1 MYRDLTK
8 RIMALALSV
17 CMIAGMVDLSGL
29 TVRAA
34 TGADTIQNSSIS
46 VASPVVYDGGAQ
58 QPAVTVTDWD
68 GNTLT
73 QGTDYTLSY
82 DNNVNAGMAS
92 VTVTNAGYPD
102 DSVTET
108 FSIDKKDIN
117 NCDGFPSSADLATE
131 IPRAGVAATPAV
143 QVTDSQNKKNTTLS
157 GMMAKVSASVAADV
171 DYTYDFANNTNAGEA
186 TVTITGRNNYTG
198 SKQINF
204 TVSVLDGSKI
214 SFDFVDS
221 MEGKGMP
228 YDGKEIRPEIADT
241 VSYDGDKIA
250 QKDYEVRY
258 KNNVYAGQGEAW
270 IVVTGG
276 RYSGLESEV
285 KTFPITKNISATAK
299 FERKIELA
307 KAIPEKPFKG
317 EGVPIELDK
326 EDVVLVDPDYENT
339 PLKRDVDYTILKY
352 ENNDKEGTARVQFQG
367 IGKYT
372 GTRWENFEIVAAH
385 LYEDMVQ
392 TDGGTYTYDIDASGN
407 AKDLFEEVKKNI
419 VVSNGDIVYQEGP
432 DKDYT
437 VTRGDPGTSA
447 GTHYVVVTSTGK
459 GMLRPG
465 DSVRKS
471 YVVKPRPL
479 NDPGITMTITNYTD
493 DIYNGRPKTPGVKIT
508 YRSQSGGTK
517 DLIANADYVMPLSY
531 SNNTDATTP
540 ESRASVKATGKG
552 NFGGETE
559 PCFFDIKPIELT
571 EANTAIG
578 GIASPAEY
586 AYTGDPIEIT
596 SLSVKYNGSNLT
608 KNKDYTVSYENNTDV
623 GTARLTITAQGNY
636 KGTFSRNF
644 TITQRSLKDTAVRI
658 TLTSSMQYTGQTLKP
673 EVTVTH
679 NGHTLVENTH
689 YTLDYGENINI
700 GTGSVTLTGMGN
712 YKDSVQ
718 KTFTI
723 AARNINSGTLSVLD
737 EDPYPPYD
745 FMAGTA
751 DDRKYSY
758 TGKEITFTLNVSYEN
773 ADAGMLVPLT
783 EGTDYTLEFSKNK
796 EIGTAQVTIKAMG
809 NFTGSKTLDFT
820 IKGNFADESFLT
832 IEIPEQVYT
841 SNPIIPKDAKVTFAG
856 KELVDGKDFTISC
869 DEYTNNTDAGEAVM
883 AIVTGQGNYFGEA
896 RATFK
901 IRPFDLSKDDLEEKE
916 YVVGNI
922 QEEYP
927 FIEVGHSIQPLPK
940 IVHNGNELVKD
951 TNYTVEY
958 GDNNK
963 VGPASLT
970 IVGDNANYIEKRKK
984 EFKIVP
990 YALDAEYAE
999 GYVDI
1004 QGVADVILDS
1014 VIAGNDMNA
1023 EMADGAVVMSD
1034 LKVMYTPVRL
1044 DGTEMAARELT
1055 ADEYDVVY
1063 KDNKKIGTATIT
1075 INGKGNFG
1083 GTLTRTFRI
1092 RGDLSSDRTQVA
1104 IDDCDYTPGKN
1115 TPVPTVT
1122 YTYDSG
1128 ATETLVAGEDYTV
1141 EYENNTDST
1150 VKSGAKAKA
1159 TILPVMEEDGSG
1171 VKGNYAQSG
1180 SDPRS
1185 AEFEIRQRDLANT
1198 VGTEETKD
1206 PLLNVAG
1213 IDEAGYEYTGLPI
1226 VPQFQ
1231 VLCDETELT
1240 VGEDGDYTF
1249 TAENNLDVYTF
1260 AVKEDGTRGDRL
1272 MPTLIVTAAQDA
1284 DGNYNGNYKNA
1295 FRMEFKINPRQI
1307 TEETIRTL
1315 LRVKGEEYDNT
1326 QVPEVDYTGEAI
1338 KFPHPDDPNQTDMDV
1353 TWSKDGQNTSL
1364 REGKDYS
1371 VTYEKNVG
1379 IGEAEIVIKH
1389 IEYSNYEGSYTRK
1402 FKIMASIEVV
1412 DDPNPPLR
1420 YMTLEYDH
1428 NVPYGIVDV
1437 FPKMVFKDVSSGA
1450 PEPYILQEGED
1461 FLIIKATDP
1470 PVDKGNSQNNC
1481 NVASENLPEEQRP
1494 TIVVQGIGCYRG
1506 TVKRYYNI
1514 IPKDLSKDEGDI
1526 TIEID
1531 GTGTIGD
1538 YENAF
1543 IYTGQ
1548 AITPTVKV
1556 YNHGQLMQPERDYV
1570 VKGYVNNT
1578 AISTEDRKAEII
1590 IEAVAGGNYTGQK
1603 SFYFNI
1609 VQRPIDGM
1617 QMEILGDGPIYFS
1630 RGEKRPEVEVSYMNG
1645 TDRIVLG
1652 KNDYDITYEN
1662 NINVANQFAE
1672 NAPVVI
1678 VTGKG
1683 SYSGTLRKTFS
1694 IEPEPLDESNDD
1706 FDITA
1711 ASAFYIGTEA
1721 TTTVTVIAKDG
1732 TPLVEGTDFEMGA
1745 YRDNINAGTGYV
1757 TIHGIGN
1764 YSGSR
1769 EVPFQ
1774 IIAPDYTDSF
1784 RIAEIPQQ
1792 TYNGKAIEPKVSVSL
1807 ELGEGQQITLTE
1819 SDYSVEYQNNIN
1831 AGTATVIVK
1840 GIGNFGG
1847 EARAEFK
1854 IAPRSIGTEEGIN
1867 PGFRISAVEDQT
1879 YTGVGLTPDV
1889 ELSFDGRPGG
1899 AVTPMDGR
1907 EAEGGLL
1914 EKNVDYT
1921 LSYHDN
1927 VTVGTAGVT
1936 VTGIG
1941 NYSGTI
1947 EVQFRILGPMNLAD
1961 VSKIPAQPYTGSEVT
1976 PKPDVTFAGKK
1987 LTEGE
1992 EYTLS
1997 YTDNIVQ
2004 GTATITITGLGWYT
2018 GEKKV
2023 TFEIARDFSGETHV
2037 KGLAAAYTYTGKGIT
2052 PSVLVEDHGKILSKG
2067 TDYQIGY
2074 SSNINVG
2081 TATVTV
2087 TGIGKYSGTASANF
2101 KITPQN
2107 IGRATASKI
2116 GNQSYDGKKKKPDV
2130 TIKSDGVTLKKGTD
2144 FSVSHVDNKIPG
2156 KARVIIKGKGNF
2168 TGTKTISYKI
2178 VVPKVK
2184 GVKVAKYT
2192 SSSITF
2198 TWKQNKLVS
2207 GYEIYN
2213 SKNKRVAHI
2222 RKNSTVQ
2229 ATVSKLKAGKS
2240 ETYRVRAVVNQG
2252 KYFYSDFVKI
2262 KGVTAPKTT
2271 QITSITSSKSKQVA
2285 LKWKK
2290 MKGAKNYQVFRS
2302 TSPKGKYKKIA
2313 TTNKI
2318 SYTDKKATKGKTY
2331 HYKIRVGK
2339 KIGSKIYYS
2348 DYSRVRSIAAK
2359 K

>member
-34 TGADTIQNSSIS
+34 ETTIQNANVE
-46 VASPVVYDGGAQ
+46 VAAAEYNGSPQ
-58 QPAVTVTDWD
+58 EPAVTVTDFS
-68 GNTLT
+68 GSVLS
-73 QGTDYTLSY
+73 QGTDYTLKYS
-82 DNNVNAGMAS
+82 
-92 VTVTNAGYPD
+92 
-102 DSVTET
+102 
-108 FSIDKKDIN
+108 
-117 NCDGFPSSADLATE
+117 
-131 IPRAGVAATPAV
+131 
-143 QVTDSQNKKNTTLS
+143 
-157 GMMAKVSASVAADV
+157 
-171 DYTYDFANNTNAGEA
+171 NNTNAGTATVTVTNTKDQTDTQDVDFTITRRPITSSGIVFPSADELAREISQPDMVVTPIISVTDNGRKLTGRQTTSTTADLDFAYSFTNNVGPGTA
-186 TVTITGRNNYTG
+186 TVTILGVNNYSG
-198 SKQINF
+198 MKEISFDISMLDASKL
-204 TVSVLDGSKI
+204 T
-214 SFDFVDS
+214 FDFVDDLS
-221 MEGKGMP
+221 RGWPYEGGDAIEP
-228 YDGKEIRPEIADT
+228 PVQDVAYDGTPLKSDEY
-241 VSYDGDKIA
+241 V
-250 QKDYEVRY
+250 VRY
-258 KNNVYAGQGEAW
+258 ASNRYAGQAETW
-270 IVVTGG
+270 IEGQGSRFGG
-276 RYSGLESEV
+276 LVSEH
-285 KTFPITKNISATAK
+285 KTFPIVKSISKTRYEEGQRIKLARDIPDKSYKGGLAV
-299 FERKIELA
+299 EL
-307 KAIPEKPFKG
+307 E
-317 EGVPIELDK
+317 EGDLA
-326 EDVVLVDPDYENT
+326 LVDPDYPNT
-339 PLKRDVDYTILKY
+339 PLV
-352 ENNDKEGTARVQFQG
+352 EGTDYNITRYEQNTTLGTATVYITG

-372 GTRWENFEIVAAH
+372 QTRSENFKIVATKLEGH
-385 LYEDMVQ
+385 MIK
-392 TDGGTYTYDIDASGN
+392 TDGATYTYDVN
-407 AKDLFEEVKKNI
+407 ANGSDKDWFDEVKKNL
-419 VVSNGDIVYQEGP
+419 VVSNGDITYQEGA
-432 DKDYT
+432 DKDFT
-437 VTRGDPGTSA
+437 VAAVDAGTSA
-447 GTHYVVVTSTGK
+447 GEHKIRVTPTGK
-459 GMLRPG
+459 GQLVG
-465 DSVRKS
+465 DPVVATYKVEPRK
-471 YVVKPRPL
+471 L
-479 NDPGITMTITNYTD
+479 NDSGIHCQIVNYTD
-493 DIYNGRPKTPGVKIT
+493 KIYNGRPKTPGLEII
-508 YRSQSGGTK
+508 YESESGGTK
-517 DLIANADYVMPLSY
+517 KLTAADYVTPFSY
-531 SNNTDATTP
+531 QNNTNATT
-540 ESRASVKATGKG
+540 EDSKAGVKATGKG
-552 NFGGETE
+552 NFTGETE
-559 PCFFDIKPIELT
+559 WQSFEIEPIKLT
-571 EANTAIG
+571 ESNATIG

-586 AYTGDPIEIT
+586 VYTGKPIEIN
-596 SLSVKYNGSNLT
+596 LIVRYNGSNLT
-608 KNKDYTVSYENNTDV
+608 KNRDYTVSYENNTDV
-623 GTARLTITAQGNY
+623 GSAKLKVTGTGNY
-636 KGTFSRNF
+636 EGEFERSF
-644 TITQRSLKDTAVRI
+644 TITQRSLNDSAVRI
-658 TLTSSMQYTGQTLKP
+658 NLTTSMQYTGETLKP
-673 EVTVTH
+673 EVTITH
-679 NGHTLVENTH
+679 NGNTLTENTD
-689 YTLDYGENINI
+689 YSLAYGENINI

-712 YKDSVQ
+712 YKDTVS

-723 AARNINSGTLSVLD
+723 AARNINSGTLSVKD
-737 EDPYPPYD
+737 TTPYPPYD

-758 TGKEITFTLNVSYEN
+758 TGSEITPVLTVDYTN
-773 ADAGMLVPLT
+773 ADVGMQEVHL
-783 EGTDYTLEFSKNK
+783 EKDRDYTLEFSKNK

-820 IKGNFADESFLT
+820 IKGNFADDQFVN

-856 KELVDGKDFTISC
+856 KELVDGKDFTVSC
-869 DEYTNNTDAGEAVM
+869 DEFTNNTDAGEAVM
-883 AIVTGQGNYFGEA
+883 AIVTGIGNYFGEA
-896 RATFK
+896 QATFK

-927 FIEVGHSIQPLPK
+927 FIEVGYSIQPLPQ
-940 IVHNGNELVKD
+940 IVHNGNELIKD

-963 VGPASLT
+963 VGSAFLT

-999 GYVDI
+999 GHVDI

-1014 VIAGNDMNA
+1014 VIAGNDTNA

-1034 LKVMYTPVRL
+1034 LKVMYTPVKL
-1044 DGTEMAARELT
+1044 DGTEMTARELT

-1092 RGDLSSDRTQVA
+1092 RGDLSSDRTQVT

-1122 YTYDSG
+1122 YTYDNG
-1128 ATETLVAGEDYTV
+1128 VTETLVAGEDYTV
-1141 EYENNTDST
+1141 KYENNTDAT
-1150 VKSGAKAKA
+1150 IKSGAKAKA

-1198 VGTEETKD
+1198 VGTEESKD

-1226 VPQFQ
+1226 VPEFQ
-1231 VLCDETELT
+1231 VMCDETQLT

-1260 AVKEDGTRGDRL
+1260 ATKEDGTRGDRL
-1272 MPTLIVTAAQDA
+1272 MPTLIVTAVQDA
-1284 DGNYNGNYKNA
+1284 DGNYTGNYKNG

-1326 QVPEVDYTGEAI
+1326 QVPEVDFTGEAI
-1338 KFPHPDDPNQTDMDV
+1338 RFPHPDDPNQSDMDV

-1379 IGEAEIVIKH
+1379 IGEAEIIIKH

-1428 NVPYGIVDV
+1428 DVPYGIVDV
-1437 FPKMVFKDVSSGA
+1437 FPKMMFKDVSSGA
-1450 PEPYILQEGED
+1450 PEPYILEEGKD
-1461 FLIIKATDP
+1461 FQIIKSTDP

-1481 NVASENLPEEQRP
+1481 NVAGENLPEDQRP

-1506 TVKRYYNI
+1506 TVKRFYNI

-1526 TIEID
+1526 TVEID
-1531 GTGTIGD
+1531 GAGTIGD

-1590 IEAVAGGNYTGQK
+1590 IEAVDGGNYKGQK

-1617 QMEILGDGPIYFS
+1617 QIEILGDGPIYFS
-1630 RGEKRPEVEVSYMNG
+1630 RAEKKPEVEVSYMNG
-1645 TDRIVLG
+1645 TERIVLS
-1652 KNDYDITYEN
+1652 KDDYDITYEN
-1662 NINVANQFAE
+1662 NINVANQFIE
-1672 NAPVVI
+1672 NAPVII

-1683 SYSGTLRKTFS
+1683 SYGGTLRKTFT

-1711 ASAFYIGTEA
+1711 ASALYMGTEA

-1745 YRDNINAGTGYV
+1745 YRDNINAGTAYV

-1784 RIAEIPQQ
+1784 RIAEIPEQ
-1792 TYNGKAIEPKVSVSL
+1792 TYTGKPIEPKVSVSL

-1847 EARAEFK
+1847 EARADFK
-1854 IAPRSIGTEEGIN
+1854 IAPQIIGTEEGVN
-1867 PGFRISAVEDQT
+1867 PGFRLSAIEDQT
-1879 YTGVGLTPDV
+1879 YTGIGLTPDV
-1889 ELSFDGRPGG
+1889 ELKFNGQAGG
-1899 AVTPMDGR
+1899 EVTPMDGR

-1936 VTGIG
+1936 ITGIG

-1947 EVQFRILGPMNLAD
+1947 EAQFRILGPMNLAD

-1992 EYTLS
+1992 DYTLS

-2037 KGLAAAYTYTGKGIT
+2037 KGLASAYTYTGKAIT

-2067 TDYQIGY
+2067 TDYQISY
-2074 SSNINVG
+2074 SSNTNVG
-2081 TATVTV
+2081 TATVIV
-2087 TGIGKYSGTASANF
+2087 TGIGKYSGTANANF

-2107 IGRATASKI
+2107 IGRATASKV
-2116 GNQSYDGKKKKPDV
+2116 GNQTYDGKKKKPNV

-2156 KARVIIKGKGNF
+2156 KARIIIKGKGNF

-2192 SSSITF
+2192 NTSITF

-2222 RKNSTVQ
+2222 RKNSIVQ

-2252 KYFYSDFVKI
+2252 KYYYSDFVKI
-2262 KGVTAPKTT
+2262 KGVTAPKATK
-2271 QITSITSSKSKQVA
+2271 ITSITSSKSKQVA

-2290 MKGAKNYQVFRS
+2290 VKGAKNYQVYRS

-2313 TTNKI
+2313 TTNKS

-2348 DYSRVRSIAAK
+2348 DYSPVRSIAAK